1 MTRGLERA
9 LTRSAALAGAE
20 LAVERHRMTPWHSA
34 TFSGARHDILAS
46 AMSGDRLD
54 QWLAQLPA
62 VDLPLRGGLLTD
74 IRVAACERAGAMTR
88 LRIESV
94 TLDTG

>member
-20 LAVERHRMTPWHSA
+20 LAIERHRMTPWHSA

-54 QWLAQLPA
+54 QWLAQLSAPTTRRDANKPNRRCPA
-62 VDLPLRGGLLTD
+62 SS
-74 IRVAACERAGAMTR
+74 GAKTLSTR
-88 LRIESV
+88 SKALMCCSS
-94 TLDTG
+94 

>member
-20 LAVERHRMTPWHSA
+20 LAIERHRMTPWHSA

-54 QWLAQLPA
+54 QWL
-62 VDLPLRGGLLTD
+62 DLPLRGGLLTD
-74 IRVAACERAGAMTR
+74 IRVAAWERAGAMTR